1 MTTEKAVQAEAAR
14 LGVPLSTYSPGDGIT
29 RYRFGGES
37 NEYFASS
44 AWTTVL
50 GSHDAMTWLAGYGHA
65 YSKAAEI
72 ASEKAWQARL
82 LATAEDGRQA
92 GYNAATW
99 ILDGNST
106 TDQARS
112 ILDAIESCDFDFPS
126 PLSGEW
132 AGESISELLGDLDDL
147 DDDEQTELSDAYE
160 QAYLSAY
167 ETEAVRSARAML
179 SDAVAS

>member
-1 MTTEKAVQAEAAR
+1 MTAPRNMQEGWLVRLAEA
-14 LGVPLSTYSPGDGIT
+14 
-29 RYRFGGES
+29 E
-37 NEYFASS
+37 
-44 AWTTVL
+44 
-50 GSHDAMTWLAGYGHA
+50 
-65 YSKAAEI
+65 
-72 ASEKAWQARL
+72 Q
-82 LATAEDGRQA
+82 DGRQA

-132 AGESISELLGDLDDL
+132 AGESISELLGDDYNELDDN
-147 DDDEQTELSDAYE
+147 EQTELCDAYE

-167 ETEAVRSARAML
+167 ATEAVRSARAML
-179 SDAVAS
+179 PDAVAS

>member
-1 MTTEKAVQAEAAR
+1 MTTEKAVQ
-14 LGVPLSTYSPGDGIT
+14 
-29 RYRFGGES
+29 
-37 NEYFASS
+37 
-44 AWTTVL
+44 
-50 GSHDAMTWLAGYGHA
+50 
-65 YSKAAEI
+65 
-72 ASEKAWQARL
+72 SEKAWQARL
-82 LATAEDGRQA
+82 AEAATDGRQA

-147 DDDEQTELSDAYE
+147 DDNEQDELATAYE

-179 SDAVAS
+179 PDAVAS